1 MLPFQLLLAT
11 RNRLASPP
19 VHRRPS
25 VRGAGPRGES
35 GYQPNGMGR
44 VETGSEAPAGWG
56 RCGAMSITDHRTPSS
71 MRAHRHTL
79 PSSCL
84 TLRLGLRPTNASA
97 GRDDPVICL
106 HIHSSRLLG
115 YTTAAV
121 PRSHPHD
128 CVSLGKLWACRHS
141 PTCSP
146 VATRSHLT
154 ALRLRGGSHRF
165 TGKHFGASAES
176 SH

>member
-1 MLPFQLLLAT
+1 MLRFPLLPAT

-19 VHRRPS
+19 VHRHPT

-35 GYQPNGMGR
+35 RYRRNGMGW

-56 RCGAMSITDHRTPSS
+56 RCGAMSITNHCTPSS
-71 MRAHRHTL
+71 MCAHRHTL

-97 GRDDPVICL
+97 GQDDPVLCL

-121 PRSHPHD
+121 PRSHPQD

-154 ALRLRGGSHRF
+154 AFRLEGGSHRF
-165 TGKHFGASAES
+165 TGKHLGASAES